1 MDARYTKL
9 LACSLVSISIIIGWA
24 IASDWLS
31 FQGDETN
38 SGLTTDDI
46 PANPRVLWSVDL
58 QRIDVTPIVASDR
71 VYVLADNGT
80 LWALDKVT
88 GDAIWTA
95 QMDGWVF
102 QTSTPAVSGDRIFA
116 ATDSGDLAA
125 FDARTGE
132 EVWTRHL
139 TDKRFEVPIACF
151 DGLIYLG
158 EGSAYGRG
166 EKRYFCFD
174 VGGNEV
180 WNLSRNTTGYMWCG
194 VAIAGDYL
202 VYGSNDGLLLSVD
215 RKTGDLSDLLNLSDA
230 SRIGF
235 AASEPGRVRASV
247 SYDNGSV
254 YASSE
259 FSAER
264 GRVWKVGFDEDDG
277 TFEDRGWSSPVGFST
292 STPAVYGGR
301 VYLGVGEHGYPGAL
315 TCLDDFTGEVIWSY
329 PVEAG
334 VKSSPVISLAGEYP
348 RIVFTAA
355 KVNSSIYCV
364 EDAGIEPRLVW
375 RFDPPDDGYILAGAA
390 VSDGLIYFG
399 TEKGILYC
407 LSDARSDPSGDPTP
421 DIEMEEDP
429 HD

>member
-1 MDARYTKL
+1 MGARYTKFL
-9 LACSLVSISIIIGWA
+9 NCSLISILIVIGWA
-24 IASDWLS
+24 IAADWPS

-38 SGLTTDDI
+38 SGLTTDDL
-46 PANPRVLWSVDL
+46 PTDPRVLWSVDL
-58 QRIDVTPIVASDR
+58 QRIDVTPIVASDQ

-88 GDAIWTA
+88 GDATWTA

-102 QTSTPAVSGDRIFA
+102 QTSTPAVSGGRIFA

-125 FDARTGE
+125 FDAHTGE

-139 TDKRFEVPIACF
+139 TDRRFEAPIACS

-158 EGSAYGRG
+158 EGSGYGRG

-174 VGGNEV
+174 ADGNEI
-180 WNLSRNTTGYMWCG
+180 WNHSRDTTGYMWCG
-194 VAIAGDYL
+194 AAVAGGYL
-202 VYGSNDGLLLSVD
+202 VFGGNDGCLLSVN
-215 RKTGDLSDLLNLSDA
+215 RTTGDISDLLNLSDT

-235 AASEPGRVRASV
+235 ATPDPGRIRASV

-254 YASSE
+254 RATSE
-259 FSAER
+259 FSADR
-264 GRVWKVGFDEDDG
+264 GYAWKVGFDEDEG
-277 TFEDRGWSSPVGFST
+277 TFENRGWRSLVGFST

-315 TCLDDFTGEVIWSY
+315 TCLDDSTGEVIWTY

-334 VKSSPVISLAGEYP
+334 VKSSPVISSAGGDP
-348 RIVFTAA
+348 RIVFTASR
-355 KVNSSIYCV
+355 VNGSVYCV
-364 EDAGIEPRLVW
+364 EDAGVEPRLVW

-390 VSDGLIYFG
+390 ASDGRVYFG

-407 LSDARSDPSGDPTP
+407 LSDDQAEPSENETKT
-421 DIEMEEDP
+421 IEIGGGYP
-429 HD
+429 K